1 MELRLVFRGLLL
13 AGSLVLGYFL
23 YKQLVLDRRE
33 EEQVLTR
40 IPVFEFPLIGKS
52 GVVTRHQFRNQ
63 VLVVSY
69 FNPDCSHCR
78 KLAATVG
85 AKPRGMTYKVRGRKV
100 SLGWLWV
107 TRFDEDKAWAFMQ
120 EFGLADRP
128 GVWLAADREGA
139 FYRAFGDMHVPSL
152 YVFDSKGR
160 LLEAVYDQPLYSD
173 VLKILGGGRA
183 DKAKKTR

>member
-1 MELRLVFRGLLL
+1 
-13 AGSLVLGYFL
+13 
-23 YKQLVLDRRE
+23 
-33 EEQVLTR
+33 
-40 IPVFEFPLIGKS
+40 
-52 GVVTRHQFRNQ
+52 
-63 VLVVSY
+63 
-69 FNPDCSHCR
+69 
-78 KLAATVG
+78 
-85 AKPRGMTYKVRGRKV
+85 MTYKVRGRKV